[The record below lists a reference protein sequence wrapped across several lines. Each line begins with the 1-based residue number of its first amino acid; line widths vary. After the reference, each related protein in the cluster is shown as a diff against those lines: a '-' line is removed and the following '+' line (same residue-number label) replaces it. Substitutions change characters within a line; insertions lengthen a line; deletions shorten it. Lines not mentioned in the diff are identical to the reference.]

1 MTTTLDRTAPR
12 DLAAELPARLSLTP
26 KTTLA
31 GQLDGAWW
39 PYSRDLAA
47 EIPPLAAA
55 LEEPWGRITRVTV
68 SPTRWPV
75 IPHTVSVSGK
85 TVHVGWFTEQDPD
98 KLILLS
104 YTVGRWDLLVV
115 PPETEP
121 AAAARLMA
129 AAAIPGSALTAG
141 VLMANEA
148 AVGRGIRDARRREA
162 TWEGEGGACMSP
174 FGYPIDRTGG
184 DRRGAV
190 SASAR
195 VAPRAGTDVRGGRV
209 PHADVVGGHP

>member
-26 KTTLA
+26 KTPLA

-39 PYSRDLAA
+39 PYSRDLEA
-47 EIPPLAAA
+47 ELPPLTAA
-55 LEEPWGRITRVTV
+55 LDTFWGRVTRVTV
-68 SPTRWPV
+68 NPTRWPV
-75 IPHTVSVSGK
+75 VPHTVAVGGRRL
-85 TVHVGWFTEQDPD
+85 HVGWFTEQDPD

-115 PPETEP
+115 PPETAP

-141 VLMANEA
+141 LLMADEA
-148 AVGRGIRDARRREA
+148 VIASGIRDIVRREA
-162 TWEGEGGACMSP
+162 TWEDEGGACMSP
-174 FGYPIDRTGG
+174 SGNPMRRTILPLTGNG
-184 DRRGAV
+184 RR
-190 SASAR
+190 
-195 VAPRAGTDVRGGRV
+195 
-209 PHADVVGGHP
+209 

>member
-39 PYSRDLAA
+39 PRSRDLEA
-47 EIPPLAAA
+47 ELPALAAA
-55 LEEPWGRITRVTV
+55 LDETWGRVTRVSV
-68 SPTRWPV
+68 NPSRWPV
-75 IPHTVSVSGK
+75 VPRTVAVDGR
-85 TVHVGWFTEQDPD
+85 VLHVGWFTEQDPD

-104 YTVGRWDLLVV
+104 YTVGRWDLLVI

-129 AAAIPGSALTAG
+129 AAAIPGSVLAAG
-141 VLMANEA
+141 VLMANET
-148 AVGRGIRDARRREA
+148 VIGRGIRDARRREA
-162 TWEGEGGACMSP
+162 AWEDEGGACMSP
-174 FGYPIDRTGG
+174 FGEPFGR
-184 DRRGAV
+184 
-190 SASAR
+190 SALPLSANGWR
-195 VAPRAGTDVRGGRV
+195 
-209 PHADVVGGHP
+209 

>member
-1 MTTTLDRTAPR
+1 MTTTLGRTAAR
-12 DLAAELPARLSLTP
+12 DLAAELSARLSLTP

-39 PYSRDLAA
+39 SYSRDLAA

-55 LEEPWGRITRVTV
+55 LEEPWGRVTRVTV

-75 IPHTVSVSGK
+75 IPHTVPMSGN

-121 AAAARLMA
+121 TAAARLMA
-129 AAAIPGSALTAG
+129 AAAIRGSALTAG
-141 VLMANEA
+141 VFMANEA
-148 AVGRGIRDARRREA
+148 AIGRGIRDARRREA
-162 TWEGEGGACMSP
+162 TWAGEGGARVSP
-174 FGYPIDRTGG
+174 FGYPLDRSTLPLPGNG
-184 DRRGAV
+184 
-190 SASAR
+190 
-195 VAPRAGTDVRGGRV
+195 
-209 PHADVVGGHP
+209 